1 MKKSVGG
8 VVIIVV
14 IILLILMVAF
24 GAIFS
29 LIIFGSF
36 RGGKLDKPIG
46 LGGREGGCT
55 MTDSSFSDTSIA
67 DEPDEVIKTLKSKYG
82 DKITKVEKNV
92 REVLAKGKQMRLN
105 PAIVIGMWNG
115 ESSFREDLLKDAFG
129 FGNTDAG
136 SLPGTS
142 GWEAELNGVY
152 SRLAA
157 SRDKSGVYVRPE
169 GEDMLTRLWY
179 NYSTALKLAYDAAGG
194 KWVEGT
200 SVEFQG
206 RTYDDPVG
214 SRLGVIR
221 MLVPSQVVC
230 NTLVAGVSSGGS
242 TYTGDGLSTCPNV
255 TPHMLPVNKDPNGTP
270 RVIIMHYLGSKG
282 VGGDQVFTA
291 DDMYQLSLRGI
302 KGQDSR
308 VVYVHYVVT
317 QSGKIEQQYP
327 ENRSG
332 AGAAGYNQPTSDY
345 GAGAISLHIENE
357 GHFESRFSNLQY
369 TQAQLQANIELVK
382 CLQEKFSIA
391 KNDVISH
398 KEADR
403 RQGVT
408 GRRSDPGEEFMKKI
422 MNAL

>member
-1 MKKSVGG
+1 MKKSAGSVAI
-8 VVIIVV
+8 IIVV
-14 IILLILMVAF
+14 VLLILGVAF

-29 LIIFGSF
+29 LLIVGNF
-36 RGGKLDKPIG
+36 RGGKMDKPIG

-55 MTDSSFSDTSIA
+55 LTDSSFVDTSIA
-67 DEPDEVIKTLKSKYG
+67 DDPDEVIKVLKAKYG

-92 REVLAKGKQMRLN
+92 REVLAKGKQLKLN

-129 FGNTDAG
+129 FGNTDSI
-136 SLPGTS
+136 SLPGTT

-157 SRDKSGVYVRPE
+157 ARDKTGVYTRPE

-179 NYSTALKLAYDAAGG
+179 NYSTALKLAYEQAGSR
-194 KWVEGT
+194 WVEGT
-200 SVEFQG
+200 SVVFEG

-214 SRLGVIR
+214 ARLGVIR
-221 MLVPSQVVC
+221 MLVPAQVIC
-230 NTLVAGVSSGGS
+230 NTLVAGVTSPGAI
-242 TYTGDGLSTCPNV
+242 YTGDGISTCPNV
-255 TPHMLPVNKDPNGTP
+255 TQHMLPVNKDPNGTP

-282 VGGDQVFTA
+282 KNGDQVFTME
-291 DDMYQLSLRGI
+291 DMYQYSLRGI
-302 KGQDSR
+302 KGEADR
-308 VVYVHYVVT
+308 VVYVHYVVG

-332 AGAAGYNQPTSDY
+332 AGAAGYNQPIKDY
-345 GAGAISLHIENE
+345 GAGAISIHIENE
-357 GHFESRFSNLQY
+357 GHFESRHKNLHY

-382 CLQEKFSIA
+382 CLQNKFSIA
-391 KNDVISH
+391 EKDVISH

-403 RQGVT
+403 RQGET
-408 GRRSDPGEEFMKKI
+408 GRRSDPGAEFMEKLI
-422 MNAL
+422 NAL